1 MEADCYR
8 HPKIAR
14 FFLHVTRSK
23 NLNINQVKDVHDYTV
38 FFGRYALSRLSSSPH
53 LFTQA

>member
-1 MEADCYR
+1 MEADCDR

-14 FFLHVTRSK
+14 FYLYIPGGK

-38 FFGRYALSRLSSSPH
+38 FFGRYALSRLSSCPH